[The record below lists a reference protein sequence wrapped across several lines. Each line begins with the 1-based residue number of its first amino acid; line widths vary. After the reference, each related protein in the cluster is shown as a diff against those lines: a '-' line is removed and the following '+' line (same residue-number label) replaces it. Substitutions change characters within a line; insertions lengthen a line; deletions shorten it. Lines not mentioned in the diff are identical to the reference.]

1 MGKASESW
9 TPIEAQVT
17 RFKVK
22 STKSHSHNSRSTA
35 YVELAYEYQFDGVDY
50 TGDRAAFGH
59 AVPGQVERPK
69 RGGTAV
75 IHVNP
80 ENPSESV
87 YNNGVSPNNLGGLAF
102 GVGLMLGGLLFLF
115 LSLKLLFW
123 PALKTSDVRE
133 DSNFQVA

>member
-35 YVELAYEYQFDGVDY
+35 YVELACEYQFDGVDY
-50 TGDRAAFGH
+50 TGDRAAFGP

-102 GVGLMLGGLLFLF
+102 GVGVMLGGCSFY
-115 LSLKLLFW
+115 S
-123 PALKTSDVRE
+123 
-133 DSNFQVA
+133 